1 MIRFVLTATI
11 VGLAIGMTGYF
22 VFEKLPAF
30 FYPTIILLFTSTVGL
45 FRFLLKTRQDNPG
58 VFVQLY
64 LATIAIKL
72 IAYAVYIFYMVKK
85 QPEMRAENVVFFMV
99 SYVIFTALETVFLYR
114 FVSR

>member
-1 MIRFVLTATI
+1 MIRFILTTTI
-11 VGLAIGMTGYF
+11 VAIILGVTGYF
-22 VFEKLPAF
+22 IFETLPAF
-30 FYPTIILLFTSTVGL
+30 FYPSLILLFVSTVGL
-45 FRFLLKTRQDNPG
+45 FRFLLKTRQNNPG

-72 IAYAVYIFYMVKK
+72 IAYAGYIFFMVKK
-85 QPEMRAENVVFFMV
+85 QPEMRAENMVFFMV